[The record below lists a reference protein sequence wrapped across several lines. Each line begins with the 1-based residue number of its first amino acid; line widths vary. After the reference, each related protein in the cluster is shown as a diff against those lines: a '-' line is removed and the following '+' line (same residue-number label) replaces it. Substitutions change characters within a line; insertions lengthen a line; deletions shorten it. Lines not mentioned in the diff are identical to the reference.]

1 VYGKFWLWVLAAYE
15 VCRTLTDHEDVLSE
29 RQNLEVAQRKEN
41 LAKLRMP
48 FAKQQ
53 LRFRKAM
60 VRSELSVYG
69 IDTGSRDLLYE
80 VQKRVF
86 STRELIGNLLV

>member
-1 VYGKFWLWVLAAYE
+1 
-15 VCRTLTDHEDVLSE
+15 
-29 RQNLEVAQRKEN
+29 
-41 LAKLRMP
+41 MP